1 MNIQFCLLPP
11 LINKSES
18 YYESHLQKTLNEIN
32 ILLTCDKV
40 NTLTIVVYDLIDE
53 FNRVTGEL
61 IVQKK
66 RVKSVGFLKNIK
78 SKTQNKNV
86 FYRLFRAIKENETKE
101 QLLNWVEEI
110 GNPIADSFVFVGN
123 HKNKQLTTNVALD
136 YVTKNN
142 TINKSYGSVV
152 IFHRKNEYERCLK
165 RIHLGVSFFVSQI
178 IVDNIHN
185 TNTKKIFNL
194 DIPIYI
200 TLTPITSNMIW
211 NMLQGLG
218 VITNNNFIVP
228 TDDVSVNN
236 HLYEL
241 MKFVHK
247 EKQYISFEIITH
259 NKNKRI
265 NTLVK
270 FRKLLNKLFL

>member
-11 LINKSES
+11 LINKSDS

-32 ILLTCDKV
+32 ILLTCYKV

-61 IVQKK
+61 IFQKK

-78 SKTQNKNV
+78 SKIKNKNV

-110 GNPIADSFVFVGN
+110 GNPIADSYVFVGN
-123 HKNKQLTTNVALD
+123 HKNKQLTTNIALD
-136 YVTKNN
+136 YVIKNN
-142 TINKSYGSVV
+142 TISKSYGSVV
-152 IFHRKNEYERCLK
+152 IFHRKNEYERCLQRK
-165 RIHLGVSFFVSQI
+165 HLGVSFFVSQI
-178 IVDNIHN
+178 IVDNVHN
-185 TNTKKIFNL
+185 TTTKKIFDLN
-194 DIPIYI
+194 IPIYV
-200 TLTPITSNMIW
+200 TLTPITSSMIW

-218 VITNNNFIVP
+218 VITNNNFIIP
-228 TDDVSVNN
+228 NDEKGVNE
-236 HLYEL
+236 HLYNL
-241 MKFVHK
+241 AKFVHQ

-259 NKNKRI
+259 NKKKRI

-270 FRKLLNKLFL
+270 FTELINNL